1 MKLKDDDEDLPT
13 QINIIPMIDVI
24 FALVAFLMMSSL
36 YLTRSQGLPVNL
48 PNAITGKSQTG
59 NELTLTVDSQ
69 GNLTL
74 NRDPIDL
81 KSLEKKIKSRVK
93 NNQSILII
101 INADQNVSHG
111 KVVAI
116 MDKLRLIEGVR
127 LAIATTYSNQ

>member
-1 MKLKDDDEDLPT
+1 MKLKDDEEDLQV
-13 QINIIPMIDVI
+13 QINIIPMINVI

-59 NELTLTVDSQ
+59 NELTLTIYSN

-81 KSLEKKIKSRVK
+81 KSLERKIKPMVK

-101 INADQNVSHG
+101 INADKNVSHG
-111 KVVAI
+111 KVVEI

-127 LAIATTYSNQ
+127 LAIATTIIN